1 MLWLKRNGRAAPV
14 FAFPDPH
21 AEEFIRMLESG
32 GVPAFRSVESC
43 ADTISLLLRGCS
55 PTPKIDATLPR
66 VVTNLIEGAASG
78 MLNEVEAGEV
88 FAALGVNRPAQVV
101 LATEAPV
108 DTGSSGFPMVAKLV
122 SEDLPHKTEMGAIQV
137 GLESLEE
144 VVEAITTMKA
154 SVAVKKPDAHID
166 GILVQEMIKGL
177 GEALIGVTRDPLIGP
192 IVTVAAGGL
201 ITEIYKDAS
210 VRPAP
215 VSIETAREMVN
226 EVKAFALLRGY
237 RGKPKGDIEAL
248 ARTIV
253 AVSTLATCPDVEEAE
268 INPVL
273 VRPEGKGIIL
283 LDALIRKA

>member
-1 MLWLKRNGRAAPV
+1 
-14 FAFPDPH
+14 
-21 AEEFIRMLESG
+21 
-32 GVPAFRSVESC
+32 
-43 ADTISLLLRGCS
+43 
-55 PTPKIDATLPR
+55 
-66 VVTNLIEGAASG
+66 

-108 DTGSSGFPMVAKLV
+108 DTGSLRFPMVAKLV

-248 ARTIV
+248 TRTIV